1 MAEATLTYSQITDSW
16 TSFWSYI
23 PDWMTGMNNNF
34 YTWRNGSLYKHN
46 ENTIRNQFY
55 INDVPDQ
62 DGSGILPPN
71 YPSTM
76 TTIFNDDPFSP
87 KVFKTISMYSTDT
100 WDVEVETDLNTGLID
115 KSWFKPKE
123 GHWFAYIRRNDNE
136 IDLKATS
143 TQGIGDLTSYN
154 GLTLTMN
161 FSFNIGT
168 SISQGDKVYK
178 YNPITSVLTLIGTVA
193 SHTASSITLVSAAI
207 VPAPGDNI
215 LYVKNSTSESFGPRG
230 YYMQAILT
238 NKNPDYVGLFH
249 LNTNSFLSFPT

>member
-1 MAEATLTYSQITDSW
+1 MAEVTVTYSEITESW

-46 ENTIRNQFY
+46 ENPIRNQFY
-55 INDVPDQ
+55 LEDVPAQ
-62 DGSGILPPN
+62 DGDGVN

-100 WDVEVETDLNTGLID
+100 WDVDVETDLNTGLID

-123 GHWFAYIRRNDNE
+123 GHWFAYIRRDNNE
-136 IDLKATS
+136 IDLHATS
-143 TQGIGDLTSYN
+143 TQGIGDLDSFDVPS
-154 GLTLTMN
+154 LTMY
-161 FSFNIGT
+161 FTFNIGT
-168 SISQGDKVYK
+168 SISQGDNVYV
-178 YNPITSVLTLIGTVA
+178 YDSITSVLTLIGTVA
-193 SHTASSITLVSAAI
+193 SHTPDSITLVSAAI
-207 VPAPGDNI
+207 TPAPGDTI

-230 YYMQAILT
+230 YYMQATLT
-238 NKNPDYVGLFH
+238 NHNINYVGLFH